1 MASGPAKNL
10 QESGNLFNRH
20 PLLHS
25 LSLSK
30 NPATLILRNQCLTFK
45 NGIRKVIISIMRGT
59 AITEIR
65 GGSSLCL
72 PSTSCVLLTELITCI
87 GSGFKCA
94 KATSAKATSA
104 KAAKTAHAK
113 SQRAHK
119 TASNGHY
126 CRS

>member
-94 KATSAKATSA
+94 KATSAKA
-104 KAAKTAHAK
+104 AKTAHAK